1 MRLATLKQEINRS
14 DYGLMVVLLVML
26 LVVLLLAGVE
36 SYLIVTSRL
45 FIEKNLL
52 KRQLF
57 V

>member
-1 MRLATLKQEINRS
+1 MRLATLKQEINQS